1 MRSFARTILAGSAA
15 AMLLAGSAAAGEPV
29 TFPTSPPKIVVF
41 KDADCFDRAGEIA
54 VATLKSPT
62 RESPE
67 GAACVKIKDGTA
79 TYYVLPSA
87 IKPPA
92 GCARG
97 AMPSGPKATTYGSSG
112 ASPCN
117 RG

>member
-1 MRSFARTILAGSAA
+1 MRSPFHKVLAGSAA
-15 AMLLAGSAAAGEPV
+15 VLLLAAGAARAGEPV
-29 TFPTSPPKIVVF
+29 TFPTPKIVVF
-41 KDADCFDRAGEIA
+41 KDADCFDKAGEIA

-79 TYYVLPSA
+79 SYYVLPSA

-97 AMPSGPKATTYGSSG
+97 AMPTGPKATTYGSSG
-112 ASPCN
+112 ASPCA